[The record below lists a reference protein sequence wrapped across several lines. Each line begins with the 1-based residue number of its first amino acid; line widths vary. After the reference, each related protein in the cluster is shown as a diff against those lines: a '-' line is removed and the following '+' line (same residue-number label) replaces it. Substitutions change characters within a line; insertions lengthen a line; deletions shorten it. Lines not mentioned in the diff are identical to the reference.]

1 MSAADDLYREVVLE
15 HHRNPLGRQPLDRVD
30 AQARGKNPNCGDEV
44 LVQLQQEGETIVAV
58 CADARGCAIST
69 ASASI
74 LAGLVQGVGRDR
86 ALSLVR
92 LFRQLLS
99 DRRESDVET
108 SNAELGDLAAL
119 VGVRKFPLRV
129 KCAMLPWV
137 ALEQALEHPGQ
148 VAPGAVSTEG
158 TSSH

>member
-30 AQARGKNPNCGDEV
+30 AEARGKNPNCGDEV
-44 LVQLQQEGETIVAV
+44 LVQLQREGETIVGV
-58 CADARGCAIST
+58 CADATGCAIST

-74 LAGLVQGVGRDR
+74 LAGLVQGAGCDR
-86 ALSLVR
+86 ALHLVR

-99 DRRESDVET
+99 DRTESKLEA
-108 SNAELGDLAAL
+108 NRAELGDLEAL
-119 VGVRKFPLRV
+119 IGVRKFPLRV

-137 ALEQALEHPGQ
+137 ALEQALESPGQ
-148 VAPGAVSTEG
+148 AAPGVVSTEG
-158 TSSH
+158 SRSP